1 MKAAIIS
8 HAGSY
13 HRKHGQ
19 ENQDHG
25 IVVHKGTVVAAA
37 VCDGAGSFRYGAEAA
52 KIAAKAAAEF
62 LTEDFP
68 ALFAMDG
75 TVARRLLTRK
85 LWLALETYA
94 RENAIEAR
102 ELATTLVAAAM
113 DDAGR
118 CLCFHLGDGMIL
130 MRSRNGEIPQMIC
143 APENGLS
150 GEGSTYLTMNCD
162 LFSHL
167 RLTRWKDG
175 ALEDLC
181 LMTDGA
187 SRCLARRMEGN
198 WQFREFPWEK
208 QKLTE
213 YLNQMEPEDDY
224 SFALL
229 HR

>member
-1 MKAAIIS
+1 MKAAIFS
-8 HAGSY
+8 HPGGFHQRS
-13 HRKHGQ
+13 GQ
-19 ENQDHG
+19 ENQDH
-25 IVVHKGTVVAAA
+25 VTAARKGNVVAAV
-37 VCDGAGSFRYGAEAA
+37 VCDGAGSFRHGAVAA
-52 KIAAKAAAEF
+52 KIAAKVTAEF

-75 TVARRLLTRK
+75 TAVRRLLTRK
-85 LWLALETYA
+85 LVLTLESYGKRNALDS
-94 RENAIEAR
+94 R

-113 DDAGR
+113 DDDGR
-118 CLCFHLGDGMIL
+118 CICLHLGDGMIL
-130 MRSRNGEIPQMIC
+130 MRSRKKSVPQMIC

-167 RLTRWKDG
+167 RLARWKDRE
-175 ALEDLC
+175 LESLC

-187 SRCLARRMEGN
+187 SRCLARRQDGI
-198 WQFREFPWEK
+198 WQFRDFPWEK
-208 QKLTE
+208 RELTE
-213 YLNQMEPEDDY
+213 YLNSMEPEDDY